1 MSPTS
6 SSTGPEGLSVQ
17 GLSVQGLGVRYGGL
31 CAVDGLHLEAPPGRI
46 TALIGPNGAGK
57 TSTFNAISGLVRAS
71 EGSIRFNGVDITHAS
86 PVRRGRLGLGRTFQ
100 RMEVCEGLTVH
111 QNVVLGCEARFAGSS
126 PLRHLFSARGER
138 QTVQAEVER
147 ALEVCGIGHLV
158 NRKAGGI
165 STGERRLLELA
176 RVVAGRFPVLLL
188 DEPSSGLDTVETRRF
203 GAILQSLVAGGDVG
217 ILLVE
222 HDMGLV
228 MDISEYVYVVDFG
241 RPIFDGPP
249 AEVRASEIVRAAY
262 LGSSELVG

>member
-1 MSPTS
+1 MTPTS
-6 SSTGPEGLSVQ
+6 SRTGPEGLSVR
-17 GLSVQGLGVRYGGL
+17 GLGVRYGGL
-31 CAVDGLHLEAPPGRI
+31 CAVDGLDLEAPLGRI

-57 TSTFNAISGLVRAS
+57 TSTFNAISGLVRPS
-71 EGSIRFNGVDITHAS
+71 EGQVRFNGVDITHAS

-100 RMEVCEGLTVH
+100 RMEVCEGLTVR

-126 PLRHLFSARGER
+126 AIRQLFSTPAER
-138 QTVQAEVER
+138 QTVQAEVAR
-147 ALEVCGIGHLV
+147 ALQVCGIEHLA

-176 RVVAGRFPVLLL
+176 RVVAGRFSVLLL

-203 GAILQSLVAGGDVG
+203 GAILQALVAGGDVG

-228 MDISEYVYVVDFG
+228 MDISGYVYVVDFG

-249 AEVRASEIVRAAY
+249 AAVRASEIVRAAY
-262 LGSSELVG
+262 LGSSELVTGGTA

>member
-1 MSPTS
+1 MSAV
-6 SSTGPEGLSVQ
+6 PE

-31 CAVDGLHLEAPPGRI
+31 QAVDGIDLEAPVGRI

-57 TSTFNAISGLVRAS
+57 TSTFNAISGLVRPSA
-71 EGSIRFNGVDITHAS
+71 GSIRFAGTDVTHLP
-86 PVRRGRLGLGRTFQ
+86 PVRRGQLGLGRTFQ
-100 RMEVCEGLTVH
+100 RMEVCDGLTVR

-126 PLRHLFSARGER
+126 PLRHLFSAPGER
-138 QTVQAEVER
+138 QTVERGVER
-147 ALEVCGIGHLV
+147 ALGICGIEHLAA
-158 NRKAGGI
+158 RRAGSI

-176 RVVAGRFPVLLL
+176 RVVAGGFRILLL

-203 GAILQSLVAGGDVG
+203 GTILRMLAGGGEVG
-217 ILLVE
+217 VLLVE

-249 AEVRASEIVRAAY
+249 SAVRASDIVRAAY
-262 LGSSELVG
+262 LGSSELVGGTA